1 MNKNQLAAAIADRMD
16 GATQTQTK
24 AFLDAL
30 VDVVQDTVAA
40 GDEKVVIPGFGTWE
54 RKFSGARTA
63 TNPATGGKIDVPAR
77 YRASF
82 KVGSTFKDVVATGKT
97 A

>member
-1 MNKNQLAAAIADRMD
+1 MNKNELAIAIADRTET
-16 GATQTQTK
+16 TQVQAK
-24 AFLDAL
+24 AFLDAFTA
-30 VDVVQDTVAA
+30 VVQETVAA

-54 RKFSGARTA
+54 RKFSDARTA
-63 TNPATGGKIDVPAR
+63 TNPATGGTIDVPAK

-82 KVGSTFKDVVATGKT
+82 KVGSTFKDVVANGKT

>member
-1 MNKNQLAAAIADRMD
+1 MNKNELAIAIADRVE
-16 GATQTQTK
+16 GATQAQTK

-30 VDVVQDTVAA
+30 VGVVQDTVAT

-54 RKFSGARTA
+54 RKFSDARTA

-82 KVGSTFKDVVATGKT
+82 KVGSTFKDVVAKGKT